1 MCTPLILFLFLF
13 FVVPVHFPIL
23 IYFLSTAFLYPRFYF
38 LFTSLT
44 LIGTLVFC
52 LFLIDRDL
60 VVVVIIMVNNC
71 IGSAVVIGLNKVAA
85 GLDCNPILD

>member
-1 MCTPLILFLFLF
+1 M
-13 FVVPVHFPIL
+13 
-23 IYFLSTAFLYPRFYF
+23 
-38 LFTSLT
+38 
-44 LIGTLVFC
+44 LVFC
-52 LFLIDRDL
+52 LFLIDRDP